1 MARNALLR
9 SSLVGE
15 RVWECGGRG
24 RAICAEGRGNAEDE
38 EDPFGWGKERSG
50 RGAVVDEWIG
60 WRVGE
65 ELRTRKIRLGGGRAE
80 WQGRGWG

>member
-1 MARNALLR
+1 MPMARNALLR

-60 WRVGE
+60 WRRVLAFVGKLLCGAKVE
-65 ELRTRKIRLGGGRAE
+65 ADA
-80 WQGRGWG
+80 

>member
-50 RGAVVDEWIG
+50 RGAVVDE
-60 WRVGE
+60 
-65 ELRTRKIRLGGGRAE
+65 
-80 WQGRGWG
+80 

>member
-1 MARNALLR
+1 MAMTRNALLR

-38 EDPFGWGKERSG
+38 EDPFGWGKSGVAGAWAGDEQIGG
-50 RGAVVDEWIG
+50 RGVLAFAG
-60 WRVGE
+60 KLLCGAKVG
-65 ELRTRKIRLGGGRAE
+65 ADA
-80 WQGRGWG
+80 